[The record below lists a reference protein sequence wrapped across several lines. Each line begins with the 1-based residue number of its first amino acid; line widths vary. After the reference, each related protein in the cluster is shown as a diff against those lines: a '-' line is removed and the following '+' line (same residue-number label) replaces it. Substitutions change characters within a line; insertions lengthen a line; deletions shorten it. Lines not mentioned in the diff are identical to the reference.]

1 MSEHFVSIILPTF
14 NRAGLLGTAIE
25 SVLAQT
31 AGEFELIVVDDAS
44 TDETPSLLESFDDA
58 RLRVLRLETNG
69 GAARARNR
77 GIAAAKGSLIGFID
91 SDDVWKPD
99 KLERQTSALER
110 ASERVGLCVCSREYG
125 RPEAPFRVQFRD
137 EELDSMRALE
147 RIASG
152 TGLSTSCWLV
162 RSEALAP
169 AGGFDESLPRMQDY
183 ECSLRVAA
191 DWHVLLMSDVLVS
204 GEVQPDSLSASA
216 DRYTD
221 AIERIVDRHRS
232 LFERNPKGHS
242 HMIFRAGKYLA
253 LEGRYGEARKW
264 FSRSL
269 RIRPLNV
276 RAWVGLLLCATGLF
290 RLFARLKYRR
300 S

>member
-99 KLERQTSALER
+99 KLERQIAALAG
-110 ASERVGLCVCSREYG
+110 ASERVGMCVCSMEYEPAG
-125 RPEAPFRVQFRD
+125 ERPWVRYRD
-137 EELDSMRALE
+137 EELGSSEAITRLTLGVGL
-147 RIASG
+147 G
-152 TGLSTSCWLV
+152 TPAWLV
-162 RSEALAP
+162 RARALLD

-183 ECSLRVAA
+183 ECALRIAKRSGI
-191 DWHVLLMSDVLVS
+191 LLMSDILVT
-204 GEVQPDSLSASA
+204 VRLQPDSLSASA